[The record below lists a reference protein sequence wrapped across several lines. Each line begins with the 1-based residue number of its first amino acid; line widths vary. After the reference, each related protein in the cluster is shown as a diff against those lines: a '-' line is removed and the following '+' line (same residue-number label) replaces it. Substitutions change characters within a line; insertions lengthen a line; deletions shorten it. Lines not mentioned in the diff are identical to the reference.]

1 MVSSSPSICA
11 MFDTNRLSKMTD
23 SARQQRSME
32 VLRMNKKR
40 KKGGGM
46 KRRIMKKDEEQE
58 EQEEQL

>member
-40 KKGGGM
+40 KKGGM